1 MRLGYAAAPLLGQGG
16 VAAPSNKWPRSFE
29 RRGRGGLFK
38 HRVFGAMG
46 ACGGS
51 WFSEFII
58 ETRRNQ
64 NGWNCG
70 ILVLQLRQRYGNICN
85 ADSSRVRKFRR
96 QHSIGPYIVD
106 FYCPECRLIV
116 ELDGQPH
123 YEFIADVY
131 EAERTKYFSQFGI
144 KVVRFENRLVFEALE
159 AVLATIRREL
169 LPAQPDQTVDEL
181 PVS

>member
-1 MRLGYAAAPLLGQGG
+1 MRRIVVQRIHNRNEKKSKRVELRNSRTAAEATLWKHLQ
-16 VAAPSNKWPRSFE
+16 
-29 RRGRGGLFK
+29 RR
-38 HRVFGAMG
+38 
-46 ACGGS
+46 
-51 WFSEFII
+51 
-58 ETRRNQ
+58 
-64 NGWNCG
+64 
-70 ILVLQLRQRYGNICN
+70 QLEGK
-85 ADSSRVRKFRR
+85 KFRR

-116 ELDGQPH
+116 EWDGQPH

-181 PVS
+181 PFS

>member
-1 MRLGYAAAPLLGQGG
+1 MVQRIHNRNQKKSKRVELRNSGTAAEATL
-16 VAAPSNKWPRSFE
+16 W
-29 RRGRGGLFK
+29 K
-38 HRVFGAMG
+38 HRQ
-46 ACGGS
+46 
-51 WFSEFII
+51 
-58 ETRRNQ
+58 RR
-64 NGWNCG
+64 
-70 ILVLQLRQRYGNICN
+70 QLEGK
-85 ADSSRVRKFRR
+85 KFRR

-159 AVLATIRREL
+159 AVLETIRREL
-169 LPAQPDQTVDEL
+169 LPPPHQTVDAL
-181 PVS
+181 PFS

>member
-1 MRLGYAAAPLLGQGG
+1 ASRISVRMLRDVDQHHPRLRLRRSLWSLAIFDVRLGNFEVRLGYAAAPLLGQGG

-70 ILVLQLRQRYGNICN
+70 ILVLQLRQRCGNICN
-85 ADSSRVRKFRR
+85 ADSSRVKSF
-96 QHSIGPYIVD
+96 
-106 FYCPECRLIV
+106 
-116 ELDGQPH
+116 DGN
-123 YEFIADVY
+123 IA
-131 EAERTKYFSQFGI
+131 
-144 KVVRFENRLVFEALE
+144 
-159 AVLATIRREL
+159 
-169 LPAQPDQTVDEL
+169 
-181 PVS
+181 

>member
-1 MRLGYAAAPLLGQGG
+1 MRGIDPSATKGRRWLGLRLTLWFVQAPRVWRDGCMRRIVVQRIHNRNEKKLKRVELRNSGTAAETTLWKHLQ
-16 VAAPSNKWPRSFE
+16 
-29 RRGRGGLFK
+29 RR
-38 HRVFGAMG
+38 
-46 ACGGS
+46 
-51 WFSEFII
+51 
-58 ETRRNQ
+58 
-64 NGWNCG
+64 
-70 ILVLQLRQRYGNICN
+70 QLEGKN
-85 ADSSRVRKFRR
+85 FRR
-96 QHSIGPYIVD
+96 QHGIGPYIVD

-169 LPAQPDQTVDEL
+169 LPAQPDQTVVEL
-181 PVS
+181 PFF